1 MAKLIQCLGFKNK
14 IKLKKKKKKRKL
26 SENFISLRIVTRP
39 KLVLFDTEQV
49 NKSGGRVS
57 RQEIETLFRKL
68 GIREDGG

>member
-1 MAKLIQCLGFKNK
+1 M
-14 IKLKKKKKKRKL
+14 LKVLLYGTTHIERK
-26 SENFISLRIVTRP
+26 IVTKP

-49 NKSGGRVS
+49 NNSGGRVS